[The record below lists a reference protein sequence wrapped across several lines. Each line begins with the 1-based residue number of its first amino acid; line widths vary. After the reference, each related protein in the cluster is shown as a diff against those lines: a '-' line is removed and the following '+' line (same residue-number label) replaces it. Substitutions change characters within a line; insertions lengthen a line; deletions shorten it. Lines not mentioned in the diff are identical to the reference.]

1 MNILEN
7 KYDFIENLIF
17 NLGLRIET
25 VEMLPESDLFL
36 VITNKKMILP
46 QRLSS
51 FARLK
56 GKDKNSL
63 QNYRLIGNGIG
74 INWPELDEDLSL
86 KGFLESFFIT
96 VLYQYAMAA

>member
-25 VEMLPESDLFL
+25 VEVLPESDLFL

-51 FARLK
+51 FVRLK

-86 KGFLESFFIT
+86 KGFLESFFTT